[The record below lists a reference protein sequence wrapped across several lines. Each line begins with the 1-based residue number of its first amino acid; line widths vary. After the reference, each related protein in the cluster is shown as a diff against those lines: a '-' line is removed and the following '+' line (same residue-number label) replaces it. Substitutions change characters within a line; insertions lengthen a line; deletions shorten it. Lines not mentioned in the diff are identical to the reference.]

1 MAERDLLKEIAIASG
16 SAEDYDKYK
25 QKRNEVSTR
34 LKNAEFNHHKSKFSD
49 NDLEPGDVWKNAKQV
64 LGTNRSSFP
73 TQILAEGRLISKPLE
88 IAKAVN
94 KFFLEKI
101 MKLKEKA
108 QDNDHSNATDGL
120 ESYLKNK
127 NLPAEGFS
135 LKELRDEDVVKLI
148 KKLKGKRSCGL
159 DWICGYSLKIVAKD
173 LIPELRTIINLSI
186 RNNRFTSQWKYS
198 KILPAFKNKG
208 SRYDLKFYRPLSNL
222 PELSKLTERA
232 VYDQL
237 YDYLVRNSLIHPN
250 HHGYLQNCSTS
261 TALQQMYDI
270 WLQALDDQKMAAV
283 LFLDLSA
290 GFDVVNHSILL
301 RKLRMYNFNNDTLS
315 WFESY
320 LTNRFQS
327 VQIESAMSPPLPVP
341 HGVPQG
347 SILGPLLF
355 LLFINELPDVT
366 KTKEDEESEKVSD
379 ANDATDEPE
388 IVVYA
393 DDSTTIVADSEP
405 EILLQKAQRQGELLP
420 NWFADNDLVV
430 SGEKTK
436 LMIIATSSKRRN
448 ITERGI
454 GEFEINVC
462 NETVGEAES
471 EKVLGLIVNN
481 KATWHHHLHG
491 NEDNSG
497 LLKQLSQRVGMLKRL
512 RKYMNERQFKM
523 ILTGMFTSKLL
534 YGITTWGGIWGL
546 SSMDEHTRNK
556 MAITK
561 EDMRKLQVIQ
571 NKALRLLKWMPR
583 ETPVSTLL
591 SANKELSV
599 HQLVAYHTGVQMY
612 KVSTTRQPTYHYAR
626 LFENQEPNINTR
638 TNDGKR
644 VEFKLS
650 LARTSFFY
658 QSSRIWSELPYPI
671 KTARSLETFKRA
683 MKIWVKTNIM
693 IKP

>member
-1 MAERDLLKEIAIASG
+1 
-16 SAEDYDKYK
+16 
-25 QKRNEVSTR
+25 
-34 LKNAEFNHHKSKFSD
+34 
-49 NDLEPGDVWKNAKQV
+49 
-64 LGTNRSSFP
+64 
-73 TQILAEGRLISKPLE
+73 
-88 IAKAVN
+88 
-94 KFFLEKI
+94 

-108 QDNDHSNATDGL
+108 QDNDHSNATGGL
-120 ESYLKNK
+120 ESYLENK

-250 HHGYLQNCSTS
+250 HHGYLQNFSTS

-454 GEFEINVC
+454 
-462 NETVGEAES
+462 
-471 EKVLGLIVNN
+471 
-481 KATWHHHLHG
+481 
-491 NEDNSG
+491 
-497 LLKQLSQRVGMLKRL
+497 
-512 RKYMNERQFKM
+512 
-523 ILTGMFTSKLL
+523 
-534 YGITTWGGIWGL
+534 
-546 SSMDEHTRNK
+546 
-556 MAITK
+556 
-561 EDMRKLQVIQ
+561 
-571 NKALRLLKWMPR
+571 
-583 ETPVSTLL
+583 
-591 SANKELSV
+591 
-599 HQLVAYHTGVQMY
+599 
-612 KVSTTRQPTYHYAR
+612 
-626 LFENQEPNINTR
+626 
-638 TNDGKR
+638 
-644 VEFKLS
+644 
-650 LARTSFFY
+650 
-658 QSSRIWSELPYPI
+658 
-671 KTARSLETFKRA
+671 
-683 MKIWVKTNIM
+683 
-693 IKP
+693 